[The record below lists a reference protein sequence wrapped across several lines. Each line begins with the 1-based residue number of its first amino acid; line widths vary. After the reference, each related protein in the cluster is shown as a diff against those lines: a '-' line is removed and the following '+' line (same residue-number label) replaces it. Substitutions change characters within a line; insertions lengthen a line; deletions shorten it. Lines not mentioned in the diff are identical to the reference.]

1 MNLMDRRRRVETP
14 LSWIRRRWLPRRTV
28 RLRLTLL
35 YGALFI
41 ASGTA
46 LLAITYAL
54 VWHATYPRLPSAE
67 QRQRPQVQAK
77 AALEIHEHAAL
88 MHQLLVSFGIGLA
101 VTAVLSIALG
111 SLVAGRVLRPLRA
124 MTAATQRISDHNL
137 HQRLA
142 VPGPDDELKHLGDTI
157 DDLLTRLEGAFD
169 AQRRFVANAS
179 HELRTPLTMMR
190 TALDVATNKPVPPPR
205 EVSALAGKVRLGL
218 DKADRLVENFLTL
231 ARAQYN
237 GALDTSTAALDQL
250 AATLVAEHRNAIDD
264 QRLTVQQNHR
274 HTLVHGNR
282 ALLTHLI
289 DNLIDN
295 AVRHNRPGGWI
306 RVATDTDADAAR
318 LVVEN
323 GGPILD
329 QSLVGELLQPFRRL
343 APDRAGTTETGVGL
357 GLAIV
362 AAIVTT
368 HQGGMDL
375 HARPDGGLRVTV
387 TFPLAAQPALTS
399 AAPV

>member
-1 MNLMDRRRRVETP
+1 MNLRCHVTAP
-14 LSWIRRRWLPRRTV
+14 FIWIRQRWLPRRTV

-46 LLAITYAL
+46 LLGITYVL
-54 VWHATYPRLPSAE
+54 VWQATSPRLPSAGA
-67 QRQRPQVQAK
+67 RQRPAVEAK
-77 AALEIHEHAAL
+77 ADLEIHLHDAL
-88 MHQLLVSFGIGLA
+88 MHRLLLSWGVALA

-111 SLVAGRVLRPLRA
+111 WLVAGRVLRPLRA
-124 MTAATQRISDHNL
+124 MTAATQRISGQNL

-157 DDLLTRLEGAFD
+157 DDLLARLEDAFD

-190 TALDVATNKPVPPPR
+190 TALDVATNKPAPPTP
-205 EVSALAGKVRLGL
+205 EVTALAGKVRLGL
-218 DKADRLVENFLTL
+218 DKADRLVESFLTL
-231 ARAQYN
+231 ARAQYS
-237 GALDTSTAALDQL
+237 GAMRTRTASLDQLTAAL
-250 AATLVAEHRNAIDD
+250 VAGHRNVIGD
-264 QRLTVQQNHR
+264 QRLTVEQDLH
-274 HTLVHGNR
+274 HTFVHGNQ

-295 AVRHNRPGGWI
+295 AVRHNQPGGWI
-306 RVATDTDADAAR
+306 RVATVTDADTAR
-318 LVVEN
+318 LVIEN
-323 GGPILD
+323 SGPVID

-343 APDRAGTTETGVGL
+343 APDRTGTRDTGVGL

-368 HQGGMDL
+368 HRGCVDL
-375 HARPDGGLRVTV
+375 DARPDGGLRVTV
-387 TFPLAAQPALTS
+387 SLPLAAQRALTT
-399 AAPV
+399 AAPA